1 MVDETVT
8 GKYKWYKLTDGKYK
22 LLKSKVIKKNQT

>member
-8 GKYKWYKLTDGKYK
+8 RKCKWYKLTDGQYK
-22 LLKSKVIKKNQT
+22 LLKLKVIKKNQI

>member
-8 GKYKWYKLTDGKYK
+8 RKCKWYKLTDGKYK
-22 LLKSKVIKKNQT
+22 LLKPKVIKKNQI